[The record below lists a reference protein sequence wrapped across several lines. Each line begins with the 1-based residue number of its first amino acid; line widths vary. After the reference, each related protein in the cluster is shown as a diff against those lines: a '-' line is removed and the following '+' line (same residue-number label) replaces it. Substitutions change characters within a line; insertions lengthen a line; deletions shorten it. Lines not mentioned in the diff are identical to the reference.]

1 LIFADSFSL
10 LHAEPAAVDK
20 MQTNLGGSSMKVR
33 KSFQS
38 HILFTALLTALLG
51 FSHGVQAQQ
60 DWRASV
66 GGQNADMSKQA
77 VAFLP
82 NEIWIHAGDSITWTF
97 ASGDIHTVTFLTTGQ
112 VYPFDQSNGCPP
124 ITPSGLPFDGSSCV
138 SSAPLTL
145 GQTYQV
151 IFPKAGNYEIVCLVH
166 GQMFGTIHVLDQ
178 DLPLPFDQADYN
190 KQAKEQFKA
199 LLEDADLEQQ
209 HAEHRH
215 SIADMFSA
223 RVLPRTVAVTA
234 GVGEIAATAGG
245 QQSLSVVRFFKG
257 NVTIHV
263 GDTVEWT
270 NLDPEIGHTITF
282 GTVPQDLIDP
292 SCSPNCVVS
301 TDPDGALHA
310 TITSTEQN
318 VHSGLIAALLEDEPG
333 VPQGP
338 VAPPT
343 RFRITFTTPR
353 TYHYVCAFH
362 DNLGMEGQVIVL
374 P

>member
-1 LIFADSFSL
+1 
-10 LHAEPAAVDK
+10 
-20 MQTNLGGSSMKVR
+20 MNVR
-33 KSFQS
+33 KSIRCQL
-38 HILFTALLTALLG
+38 ILTSLLVVAVLLP
-51 FSHGVQAQQ
+51 VQAQQ
-60 DWRASV
+60 DWHASV
-66 GGQNADMSKQA
+66 GGQSADMSKQA

-97 ASGDIHTVTFLTTGQ
+97 ASGDIHTVTFLTVGQ

-124 ITPSGLPFDGSSCV
+124 TTPSGLPFDGSSCV

-151 IFPKAGNYEIVCLVH
+151 IFPQSGNYEIVCLVH
-166 GQMFGTIHVLDQ
+166 GQMFGTIHVLDPA
-178 DLPLPFDQADYN
+178 LPLPYDQAFYDEE
-190 KQAKEQFKA
+190 AKEQLKA
-199 LLEDADLEQQ
+199 LLEDADRHQH
-209 HAEHRH
+209 HAEHQH
-215 SIADMFSA
+215 SIGDMLA
-223 RVLPRTVAVTA
+223 AKVTPRTRAVTA

-245 QQSLSVVRFFKG
+245 QQSFSLVRFING
-257 NVTIHV
+257 NVTIHA

-282 GTVPQDLIDP
+282 GTVPQDQIDP

-310 TITSTEQN
+310 TIISKEQN
-318 VHSGLIAALLEDEPG
+318 VHSGLIATLLEDEPG

-338 VAPPT
+338 VSPPT
-343 RFRITFTTPR
+343 RFRITFATPG
-353 TYHYVCAFH
+353 TYPYVCAFH
-362 DNLGMEGQVIVL
+362 DNLGMDGTVIVL

>member
-1 LIFADSFSL
+1 MKIRKAF
-10 LHAEPAAVDK
+10 
-20 MQTNLGGSSMKVR
+20 QTSVV
-33 KSFQS
+33 
-38 HILFTALLTALLG
+38 LTAFLVAVLG
-51 FSHGVQAQQ
+51 FSNFVHAQQ
-60 DWRASV
+60 NWNASV
-66 GGQNADMSKQA
+66 GGQSKDMSGQA

-82 NEIWIHAGDSITWTF
+82 NEIWIHAGDGITWTF
-97 ASGDIHTVTFLTTGQ
+97 NSGDIHTVTFLTVGQ
-112 VYPFDQSNGCPP
+112 VYPFDQSHGCPP
-124 ITPSGLPFDGSSCV
+124 ITPSGSPFDGSSCV
-138 SSAPLTL
+138 SSADLSL

-166 GQMFGTIHVLDQ
+166 GQMFGVIHVLDQ
-178 DLPLPFDQADYN
+178 SLPLPYDQTAYDE
-190 KQAKEQFKA
+190 QAEHQLKA
-199 LLEDADLEQQ
+199 LLEDADRHQ
-209 HAEHRH
+209 HRCEHQH
-215 SIADMFSA
+215 SIGDMFSA
-223 RVLPRTVAVTA
+223 KATSYTKSVTA

-245 QQSLSVVRFFKG
+245 QQSFSLVRFIHG
-257 NVTIHV
+257 TVTIHA
-263 GDTVEWT
+263 GDTVEWA

-310 TITSTEQN
+310 TITSTQQN

-343 RFRITFTTPR
+343 RFRITFTTPGA
-353 TYHYVCAFH
+353 YPYVCAFH
-362 DNLGMEGQVIVL
+362 DNLGMDGKVIVL

>member
-1 LIFADSFSL
+1 
-10 LHAEPAAVDK
+10 
-20 MQTNLGGSSMKVR
+20 MNVR
-33 KSFQS
+33 KSIRCQFVLMS
-38 HILFTALLTALLG
+38 LLVLVALLPA
-51 FSHGVQAQQ
+51 QAQQ
-60 DWRASV
+60 DWKASI
-66 GGQNADMSKQA
+66 GGQSADMSKQA

-82 NEIWIHAGDSITWTF
+82 NEIWIHAGDSITWTIA
-97 ASGDIHTVTFLTTGQ
+97 ASDIHTVTFLTTGQ
-112 VYPFDQSNGCPP
+112 VYPFDETQGCPP
-124 ITPSGLPFDGSSCV
+124 ITPSGSPFDGSSCV

-145 GQTYQV
+145 SQTYQV

-166 GQMFGTIHVLDQ
+166 GEMFGTIHVLEP
-178 DLPLPFDQADYN
+178 DLTLPFDQADYD
-190 KQAKEQFKA
+190 KQAKQQLQT
-199 LLEDADLEQQ
+199 LLDDADFQQQ
-209 HAEHRH
+209 HAEHQH
-215 SIADMFSA
+215 SIGNMFSA
-223 RVLPRTVAVTA
+223 RVRPRTAAVSA

-245 QQSLSVVRFFKG
+245 QQSFSLVRFISG

-282 GTVPQDLIDP
+282 GTIPQDLIDP
-292 SCSPNCVVS
+292 SCSPGCVVS

-310 TITSTEQN
+310 TITSTQQN

-343 RFRITFTTPR
+343 RFRITFTTPGL
-353 TYHYVCAFH
+353 YPYVCAFH
-362 DNLGMEGQVIVL
+362 DNLGMKGTVFVL